1 MSRSEG
7 WDAASTAGERY
18 VAQGLGG
25 SDDAPTVAIAGQT
38 TAAGSSPRRHGG
50 KTMGSLILTGGVAVF
65 FVAVVGLLLTGHDSI
80 MPSTDSDEQLSLA
93 GALLP
98 VAAGLLLVR
107 LVPPRATG
115 LAPEVVGDR
124 AGLIRET
131 AVVASVAVLMPLIL
145 FVLVAAGT
153 SRDIVQG
160 VWALGKPV
168 FFLLLP
174 WFAFRAFRAA
184 RDISKPHRVQH
195 WWWPRQWWRW
205 LAPIPALLIFGYLSL
220 VGPFSGALPNS
231 ADYPD
236 PVVLVIG
243 ATVTVFTANICEE
256 VFYRVML
263 QTRLEALF
271 GRWPGIV
278 LGALLFALLHL
289 PTHGQSSAALTG
301 LPLTLGAIVA
311 FQGTYA
317 VFAGYLWARYRNVW
331 VLVAAHSIVNT
342 FPLLLM

>member
-7 WDAASTAGERY
+7 WDAAGAAGERS
-18 VAQGLGG
+18 VAQGLEV
-25 SDDAPTVAIAGQT
+25 SDDATSVASARQT
-38 TAAGSSPRRHGG
+38 PAAGLPTLLQGVKTKGG
-50 KTMGSLILTGGVAVF
+50 LILTGGLAVF

-80 MPSTDSDEQLSLA
+80 MPSTDSDDRLPLA

-98 VAAGLLLVR
+98 VVAGLLLVR
-107 LVPPRATG
+107 LVPPRASR

-124 AGLIRET
+124 DGLIRET
-131 AVVASVAVLMPLIL
+131 AVVAAVAVLMPLIL
-145 FVLVAAGT
+145 FVLIAAGT
-153 SRDIVQG
+153 SSDIVRG
-160 VWALGKPV
+160 IWALGKPV

-174 WFAFRAFRAA
+174 WFAFRAFHTAHDA
-184 RDISKPHRVQH
+184 SKPHRVH
-195 WWWPRQWWRW
+195 HWWPRQWWRW

-220 VGPFSGALPNS
+220 VGPFSGPLPS
-231 ADYPD
+231 AEDYPD
-236 PVVLVIG
+236 PVALVIG

-263 QTRLEALF
+263 QTRLEVLF

-278 LGALLFALLHL
+278 LGALLFAWLHL
-289 PTHGQSSAALTG
+289 PTHGQGSAVLTG
-301 LPLTLGAIVA
+301 LPLTIGAIVA

-317 VFAGYLWARYRNVW
+317 LFAGYLWARYRNAW
-331 VLVAAHSIVNT
+331 ALVAAHSIINT